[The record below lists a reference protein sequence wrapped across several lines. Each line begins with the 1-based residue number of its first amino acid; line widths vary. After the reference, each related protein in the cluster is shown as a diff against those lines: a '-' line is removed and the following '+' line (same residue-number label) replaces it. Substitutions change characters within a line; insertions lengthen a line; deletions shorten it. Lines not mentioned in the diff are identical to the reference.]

1 MNELQ
6 EKILALLVAKFQGV
20 RKDGLQQLAA
30 AIGLQVA
37 SKEEANQVVDKLTAD
52 KVNGFVTE
60 WRRTA
65 DAEIKKANDT
75 YEEGL
80 RRKYDFKEKNTP
92 DPNPAPDPN
101 KPADGG
107 AVTLDAISKLIDS
120 KLKGVQDSI
129 TTLNADKVATSRR
142 ELFVAKLDEAKV
154 DGRQREMMLRNFD
167 RANTTFANDDDF
179 NSYLTEV
186 QGDIAALQ
194 QEHADSGLQ
203 GHEKPIFGAVNKDGI
218 SSGVADY
225 IKARTAESENKTL
238 TGKEV

>member
-30 AIGLQVA
+30 ALGLQVA
-37 SKEEANQVVDKLTAD
+37 SEEEANQVVDKLTAD
-52 KVNGFVTE
+52 KVSAFVTE

-80 RRKYDFKEKNTP
+80 RRKYDFKEKNTETP
-92 DPNPAPDPN
+92 PAPGND
-101 KPADGG
+101 KPTDGG
-107 AVTLDAISKLIDS
+107 AVTLDAISKLIDN

-142 ELFVAKLDEAKV
+142 EQFVAKLDEAKV
-154 DGRQREMMLRNFD
+154 EGRQREMMLRNFD
-167 RANTTFANDDDF
+167 RAKTTFTNDDDF
-179 NSYLTEV
+179 NNYMTEM

-194 QEHADSGLQ
+194 QERADSGLQ
-203 GHEKPIFGAVNKDGI
+203 GHEKPIFGAVNKDGV

-225 IKARTAESENKTL
+225 IKERAESNNKTL

>member
-37 SKEEANQVVDKLTAD
+37 SEEEANQVVDKLTAD

-101 KPADGG
+101 KPADSG

-142 ELFVAKLDEAKV
+142 ELFVAKV

-225 IKARTAESENKTL
+225 IKERAESNNKTL
-238 TGKEV
+238 TGKDV

>member
-30 AIGLQVA
+30 ALGLQVA
-37 SKEEANQVVDKLTAD
+37 SEEEANQVVDKLTAD
-52 KVNGFVTE
+52 KVSAFVTE

-80 RRKYDFKEKNTP
+80 RRKYDFKEKNTETP
-92 DPNPAPDPN
+92 PAPGTD
-101 KPADGG
+101 KPTDGG
-107 AVTLDAISKLIDS
+107 AVTLDAISKLIDN

-142 ELFVAKLDEAKV
+142 EQFVAKLDEAKV
-154 DGRQREMMLRNFD
+154 EGRQREMMLRNFD
-167 RANTTFANDDDF
+167 RAKTTFTNDDDF
-179 NSYLTEV
+179 NNYMTEM

-194 QEHADSGLQ
+194 QERADSGLQ
-203 GHEKPIFGAVNKDGI
+203 GHEKPIFGAVNKDGV

-225 IKARTAESENKTL
+225 IKERAESNNKTL

>member
-37 SKEEANQVVDKLTAD
+37 SEEEANQVVDKLTAD

-107 AVTLDAISKLIDS
+107 AISKLIDS

-225 IKARTAESENKTL
+225 IKERAESNNKTL
-238 TGKEV
+238 TGKDV

>member
-30 AIGLQVA
+30 ALGLQVA
-37 SKEEANQVVDKLTAD
+37 SEEEANQVVDKLTAD
-52 KVNGFVTE
+52 KVSAFVTE

-80 RRKYDFKEKNTP
+80 RRKYDFKEKNTETP
-92 DPNPAPDPN
+92 PADDTN
-101 KPADGG
+101 KPTDGE
-107 AVTLDAISKLIDS
+107 AVTLDAISKLIDN

-142 ELFVAKLDEAKV
+142 EQFVAKLDEAKV
-154 DGRQREMMLRNFD
+154 EGRQREIMLRNFD
-167 RANTTFANDDDF
+167 RAKTTFTNDDDF
-179 NSYLTEV
+179 NSYMTEM

-194 QEHADSGLQ
+194 QERADSGLQ
-203 GHEKPIFGAVNKDGI
+203 GHGKPLFGAVNKDGV

-225 IKARTAESENKTL
+225 IKERAESNNKTL

>member
-37 SKEEANQVVDKLTAD
+37 NEEEANQVVDKLTAD
-52 KVNGFVTE
+52 KVSGFVTE

-92 DPNPAPDPN
+92 DPN
-101 KPADGG
+101 KPTEGG

-225 IKARTAESENKTL
+225 IKERAESNNKTL
-238 TGKEV
+238 TGKDV